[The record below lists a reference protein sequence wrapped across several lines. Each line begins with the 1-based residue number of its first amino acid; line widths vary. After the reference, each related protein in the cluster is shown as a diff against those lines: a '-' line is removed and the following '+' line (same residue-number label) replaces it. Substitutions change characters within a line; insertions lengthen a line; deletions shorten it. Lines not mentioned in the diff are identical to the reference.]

1 MEEERV
7 VKAIEEVLPS
17 VVNVSTI
24 VLRRDML
31 LQVTPVKGIGSG
43 TVIESDGYVA
53 TNYHVVEGS
62 KHIEVTLN
70 TGERFNAALVG
81 FDRAADVAILKI
93 DASGLKPIKMCD
105 YKTLRVG
112 QIVLA
117 VGNPLALSGGPTV
130 TMGVISA
137 LNRTLRTPRGVM
149 ERMIQTDA
157 AINPGNS
164 GGPLVNLRAEMVGM
178 STAVVPFAQ
187 GIGFA
192 IPCDIVKRVFEDVVL
207 YGTSRPWLGIAG
219 IDLNRAI
226 ASYYGLSF
234 IRGVLVLNVF
244 EGGPAYK
251 AGLRPGDVILSIEGV
266 SVSSMQDLS
275 IHLRGRKVGET
286 VQLTVGRGSEAFRAN
301 VLLEA
306 QPSF

>member
-1 MEEERV
+1 MEEDRIVE
-7 VKAIEEVLPS
+7 AIEEVLPS

-43 TVIESDGYVA
+43 TIIDSDGYVA
-53 TNYHVVEGS
+53 TNYHVVEGA
-62 KHIEVTLN
+62 KRIEVTLH
-70 TGERFNAALVG
+70 TGERFNAVLVG
-81 FDRAADVAILKI
+81 FDRAADVAVLKI

-105 YKTLRVG
+105 YKSLKVG
-112 QIVLA
+112 QIVVA

-130 TMGVISA
+130 TIGVISA

-178 STAVVPFAQ
+178 STAVISFAQ

-192 IPCDIVKRVFEDVVL
+192 IPCDVVKRVFEDVIV
-207 YGTSRPWLGIAG
+207 YGVSRPWLGIAG

-226 ASYYGLSF
+226 ASYYNLSF

-244 EGGPAYK
+244 ERGPAYK
-251 AGLRPGDVILSIEGV
+251 AGIRPGDVILNVEGV
-266 SVSSMQDLS
+266 NISSMRDIS
-275 IHLRGRKVGET
+275 KALRGRKVGET
-286 VQLTVGRGSEAFRAN
+286 LQLTIGRGSKVFRAN

-306 QPSF
+306 QPSP

>member
-1 MEEERV
+1 VEEDRI

-43 TVIESDGYVA
+43 TIIDSDGYVV
-53 TNYHVVEGS
+53 TNYHVVEGA
-62 KHIEVTLN
+62 KHIEVTLH
-70 TGERFNAALVG
+70 TGERFNAALAG

-105 YKTLRVG
+105 YKNLKVG
-112 QIVLA
+112 QIVIA

-130 TMGVISA
+130 TIGVISA

-178 STAVVPFAQ
+178 STAVVSFAQ

-192 IPCDIVKRVFEDVVL
+192 IPSDIVKRVFEDVIL
-207 YGTSRPWLGIAG
+207 YGVSRPWLGIAG

-226 ASYYGLSF
+226 ASYYKLSF

-244 EGGPAYK
+244 EEGPAYK
-251 AGLRPGDVILSIEGV
+251 AGIRPGDVILNVEGV
-266 SVSSMQDLS
+266 NVSSMRDIS
-275 IHLRGRKVGET
+275 KALRGRRVGET
-286 VQLTVGRGSEAFRAN
+286 LQLTIGRGSKVFRAN

-306 QPSF
+306 QPSP